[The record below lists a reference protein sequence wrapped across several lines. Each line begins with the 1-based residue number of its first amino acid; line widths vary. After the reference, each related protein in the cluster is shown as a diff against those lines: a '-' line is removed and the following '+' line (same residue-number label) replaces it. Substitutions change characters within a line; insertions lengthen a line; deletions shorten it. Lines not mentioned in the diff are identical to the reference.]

1 MKHGLVAHVEAYY
14 YVPVKQEKRG
24 RKRKVGRRGKG
35 GSGHYPL
42 LSRLGVVANA
52 SPALCEDVV
61 VEVLRESYE
70 EAHEA
75 LVRAGVNISIKRMRT
90 INIALGRRAVKLR
103 NAKVADNEVED
114 SCAGKTIA
122 VSVDGG
128 RTLIRTNSKG
138 RPLSS
143 GYHRFD
149 AEWREPK
156 LFTIYEVD
164 DKGRK
169 QKKGVVRCDGTF
181 GGPDTLVELLAA
193 ELRRLDAANA
203 ARVVF
208 LGDGA
213 RWIWNRIDDIAGK
226 AHIVQDKVLRCLD
239 YYHAVEHL
247 AKIAEAKSFPSPK
260 ERKKWLKNMKKLL
273 KTSTPQ
279 QFLDE
284 LKKAKC
290 RGNHIIK
297 CEYEYFSKN
306 RNAIGYAQLSK
317 NNLPIG
323 SGAIESAVRRVVNL
337 RIKGAGI
344 FWHIENAEAILHM
357 RSQLKSG
364 NWNKF
369 FDYLLSNQVA

>member
-156 LFTIYEVD
+156 LFTISGILIPYRKIEALLFLQSLAWQYVATFFVASLFNYL
-164 DKGRK
+164 RK
-169 QKKGVVRCDGTF
+169 QEKR
-181 GGPDTLVELLAA
+181 PLLV
-193 ELRRLDAANA
+193 
-203 ARVVF
+203 
-208 LGDGA
+208 
-213 RWIWNRIDDIAGK
+213 
-226 AHIVQDKVLRCLD
+226 
-239 YYHAVEHL
+239 
-247 AKIAEAKSFPSPK
+247 
-260 ERKKWLKNMKKLL
+260 
-273 KTSTPQ
+273 
-279 QFLDE
+279 
-284 LKKAKC
+284 
-290 RGNHIIK
+290 
-297 CEYEYFSKN
+297 
-306 RNAIGYAQLSK
+306 
-317 NNLPIG
+317 
-323 SGAIESAVRRVVNL
+323 
-337 RIKGAGI
+337 
-344 FWHIENAEAILHM
+344 
-357 RSQLKSG
+357 
-364 NWNKF
+364 
-369 FDYLLSNQVA
+369 